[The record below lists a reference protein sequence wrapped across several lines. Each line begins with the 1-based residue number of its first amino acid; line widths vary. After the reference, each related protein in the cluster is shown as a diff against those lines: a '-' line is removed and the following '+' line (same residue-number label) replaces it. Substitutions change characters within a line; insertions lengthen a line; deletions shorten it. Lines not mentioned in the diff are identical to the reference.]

1 MRAKRLTAQ
10 QKKEIFHALVTTQ
23 DLGVMTVAQSV
34 QAVSK
39 QFEITEAQLRQIEDE
54 GIDAEWPPLN
64 EAVQPMIG

>member
-10 QKKEIFHALVTTQ
+10 QKKEVFHALVTTQ
-23 DLGVMTVAQSV
+23 DMGLMTVSESV
-34 QAVSK
+34 QHVAK

-64 EAVQPMIG
+64 EAAQILN